1 MLEFNILFKILFLVI
16 YVIIALKLY
25 YKKAKFEKYII
36 YAVLV
41 VYIAVL
47 INTVFFPIPIQSD
60 MIQFLN
66 GTKNKSYNL
75 IPLLPMIHY
84 TKIQIIGNIV
94 LLMPLAFLM
103 PFINYKYISF
113 RKNISLC
120 TITSFCIEITQLL
133 VSLIYGFAY
142 KICDINDF
150 ILNVF
155 GALIGYIFF
164 KILLHI
170 FKKDNHLFCESPQQ
184 DFQ

>member
-1 MLEFNILFKILFLVI
+1 MLEFNILFKVLFFII

-41 VYIAVL
+41 AYIAVL

-60 MIQFLN
+60 MIQFLK
-66 GTKNKSYNL
+66 GTKNKSFNL
-75 IPLLPMIHY
+75 VPLLPMLRY
-84 TKIQIIGNIV
+84 TNIQIIGNFV

-133 VSLIYGFAY
+133 VSLTYGFAY

-170 FKKDNHLFCESPQQ
+170 FKKDNHLFCESPQH